1 MKLDTYLSEEPDTG
15 YQAYLE
21 GRQAAREGKPI
32 DVNPYAMG
40 HESHEFCRGWGVE
53 QTALNLLRAH

>member
-1 MKLDTYLSEEPDTG
+1 MKDVAHMLDEVDTG

-53 QTALNLLRAH
+53 QTALNLLRSH